1 MNTYHHPATQ
11 AIFGVSRGSSS
22 TIPENRFM
30 KFIWNDGDDDM
41 SILIDAQ
48 PFVLR
53 PAQILCVTYLNVI
66 ELPLHESALKTLWFN
81 REFYCVHTYDSEVS
95 CNGLLFFG
103 SSSTPVVQLDTA
115 ETIRLRTLF
124 GVLEEEFGI
133 VDVNQEEMLRILLKR
148 FIIRCTRLARKQLIN
163 EHATTSDIDLIR
175 QFSYLVEEYFRSKK
189 NGSRICCS
197 YAPLS

>member
-1 MNTYHHPATQ
+1 
-11 AIFGVSRGSSS
+11 
-22 TIPENRFM
+22 M

-148 FIIRCTRLARKQLIN
+148 FIIRCTRLAV
-163 EHATTSDIDLIR
+163 S
-175 QFSYLVEEYFRSKK
+175 S
-189 NGSRICCS
+189 
-197 YAPLS
+197 